1 MSIDAQNAK
10 QIRDPMNVR
19 ITMSW
24 VAPESTATCSNY
36 AADSKI
42 TDNMLDQQ
50 YSDYPMRALTDL
62 QGDGFKLDGSCV
74 LYDSSVSPS
83 IENGKIGAR
92 GTVDQTFSIDVALTR
107 PDKGVSMYITGAET
121 ATINGTTYNL
131 YDGWTPFGD
140 VNTGSF
146 SLTLTPMAGRR
157 IEIGGATAGVFLTAD
172 NRDIVKAVLS
182 LRSDL
187 SRYNQTLPASE
198 LNADIY
204 YDIDISSVL
213 AIVPEETLVTYQAG
227 YADDMTE
234 PRKFYLEGQ
243 ATWDNNLLSITAVDA
258 VHKLEKKLTAFT
270 IGLTSTVKPTD
281 LYYTAYGLIKSC
293 GVDVEY
299 DYIGQPFYS
308 QTSESRRVVS
318 PDGLTCREFISALN
332 NYITIN
338 NIPVVASSDPD
349 TTEYVINYVDG
360 GLPRLR
366 ATRNRPGYIIYE
378 EDCGNVDESIERYT
392 TAVNATTIETAF
404 GTVLYSPILYGTEVG
419 EATWFKDGGIAIDLN
434 DNVYNFA
441 VGIPGADIG
450 KSQYFVP
457 IGPVNDHGES
467 YTGFFRPKEAYE
479 YSFDSNVTGLANKS
493 NSAGELLSYI
503 GADDYA
509 KVYPSF
515 IDWNEEIAVGQ
526 SGRVWG
532 KQSDAWTALVNDGYI
547 EADAGEFALKVY
559 GYKLSEENAVKTYY
573 NGDPGLTGVPID
585 IELPF
590 FGSMNFVDING
601 TFIDEL
607 YPKLAV
613 ESVFDKSV
621 KTGSF
626 KWKGDPRMQP
636 RDVVTFVRLDGS
648 LEMITLEN
656 ITITHETGG
665 TVADITYRKGVV

>member
-24 VAPESTATCSNY
+24 VAPESTASCSNY

-42 TDNMLDQQ
+42 TDNTLDQQ
-50 YSDYPMRALTDL
+50 YSNYPMRSLADL
-62 QGDGFKLDGSCV
+62 QGDGFRLDGSCV

-92 GTVDQTFSIDVALTR
+92 GTVDQTFSIDVSLTR

-121 ATINGTTYNL
+121 ATINGTTYTL
-131 YDGWTPFGD
+131 YEGWTPFGN

-157 IEIGGATAGVFLTAD
+157 IEVGGATAGVFLTAD

-187 SRYNQTLPASE
+187 SLYNQTLPASE

-227 YADDMTE
+227 YTDEMTE

-243 ATWDNNLLSITAVDA
+243 ATWDNNLLSITAVDS
-258 VHKLEKKLTAFT
+258 VHMLERKLTAFSLGSFSAVSPQS
-270 IGLTSTVKPTD
+270 IF
-281 LYYTAYGLIKSC
+281 YTTAGFIKSC
-293 GVDVEY
+293 GVDVSY
-299 DYIGQPFYS
+299 DNITGSFYS
-308 QTSESRRVVS
+308 QTDKKNRIVS
-318 PDGLTCREFISALN
+318 PDGLTCREFVSAVN

-338 NIPVVASSDPD
+338 NIPSFVCSDASR
-349 TTEYVINYVDG
+349 TEYVINYVDAG
-360 GLPRLR
+360 WPTLR
-366 ATRNRPGYIIYE
+366 STRNRPGYIIYE
-378 EDCGNVDESIERYT
+378 EDCGSVDEGVERYIT
-392 TAVNATTIETAF
+392 SINATTIDMAF
-404 GTVLYSPILYGTEVG
+404 GTTNYSPILYGTEVG

-434 DNVYNFA
+434 ENVYNFA

-450 KSQYFVP
+450 RAQYFVP
-457 IGPVNDHGES
+457 IGPVDDRGSS
-467 YTGFFRPKEAYE
+467 YTGLFKQKEAYE
-479 YSFDSNVTGLANKS
+479 HSFGGYLVGLANKS
-493 NSAGELLSYI
+493 NTAGELLVEISAGVYTTI
-503 GADDYA
+503 
-509 KVYPSF
+509 YPSF
-515 IDWNEEIAVGQ
+515 IDWNNGFAAGEYGVVWSTQ
-526 SGRVWG
+526 SA
-532 KQSDAWTALVNDGYI
+532 AWSALVSGGYI
-547 EADAGEFALKVY
+547 ESDAGEFALKVY
-559 GYKLSEENAVKTYY
+559 GYKMAQENVVKTYY
-573 NGDPGLTGVPID
+573 NGDPDLTGIPVDID
-585 IELPF
+585 LPL
-590 FGSMNFVDING
+590 FGSMDFVNSNG
-601 TFIDEL
+601 DFVSEL
-607 YPKLAV
+607 YPKTAV
-613 ESVFDKSV
+613 ESVFNKSV

-626 KWKGDPRMQP
+626 RWKGDPRMQP

-648 LEMITLEN
+648 LEVITLEN
-656 ITITHETGG
+656 ITITHEAGG